1 MLKNIFWLVALAAIF
16 SSCVPNKQYVLLQ
29 KDDLNKRDLATD
41 TVLRSYQLQ
50 LADYKIQPQD
60 QLSIDIETLT
70 PDEYN
75 FIKELNPKQG
85 SGGLMT
91 AGYLV
96 NNEGN
101 VTFPVLGKVKL
112 AELTLFEAEEKMQ
125 GVLKD
130 LLRDPVVR
138 IRVINFRFTFVG
150 EINRQVT
157 SPSPRISMM
166 EALAMAG
173 GLTELSNREN
183 IKIIRQRGD
192 QADVYYVNMLK
203 EDFVSSP
210 NFYLQQNDIIV
221 VSALKQRPFRLY
233 WTQNLGLFI
242 STVSLVFLVINLV
255 QN

>member
-1 MLKNIFWLVALAAIF
+1 MIRSIFWLVALAAII

-29 KDDLNKRDLATD
+29 KDDLNKKDLPTD
-41 TVLRSYQLQ
+41 TIQRSYQLQ
-50 LADYKIQPQD
+50 LTNYKIQPQD
-60 QLSIDIETLT
+60 QLSINIVTLT

-75 FIKELNPKQG
+75 FIKELTPQ
-85 SGGLMT
+85 SGGASGGGMGWT
-91 AGYLV
+91 V
-96 NNEGN
+96 DNEGS

-112 AELTLFEAEEKMQ
+112 SGLSLFEAEEKLKE
-125 GVLKD
+125 VLKD

-157 SPSPRISMM
+157 APSPRISMM

-192 QADVYYVNMLK
+192 QADVFYVNMLK

-210 NFYLQQNDIIV
+210 NFYLQQNDIVV

-233 WTQNLGLFI
+233 WTQNLSLFV
-242 STVSLVFLVINLV
+242 STVSLLILVVNLV